1 MLQLEEI
8 SFGKKTFER
17 SRIAKLL
24 RGGAEVGR
32 LGELLEELRKLFTQQ
47 QLQVLK
53 QWNRSLPFG
62 DYIADRWTKAKSLG
76 FGEGSSIYDSSLV
89 LGNVQVGKNTWIG
102 PFTVLDGSGGL
113 EIGDNCSISAGVQI
127 YSHDTVRWAV
137 SGGVEKIEY
146 GSVRIG
152 NNCYL
157 GPNVV
162 ISKGITIGNQC
173 VIGANSF
180 VNRDVPSGMKAW
192 GNPAKIIENNNS
204 K

>member
-1 MLQLEEI
+1 M
-8 SFGKKTFER
+8 KRKNPNDPR
-17 SRIAKLL
+17 STSYSSAR
-24 RGGAEVGR
+24 AEVGR
-32 LGELLEELRKLFTQQ
+32 LDKLLEELRELLAQQYLQTQ
-47 QLQVLK
+47 K

-62 DYIADRWTKAKSLG
+62 DYIADRWSKAKSLG

-89 LGNVQVGKNTWIG
+89 LGNVKVGQNTWIG

-127 YSHDTVRWAV
+127 YSHDTVMWAT
-137 SGGVEKIEY
+137 SAGVEQIEY
-146 GSVRIG
+146 GSVKIG
-152 NNCYL
+152 NDCYL

-180 VNRDVPSGMKAW
+180 VNRNIPSGLRAW
-192 GNPAKIIENNNS
+192 GNPAKIIKSNN
-204 K
+204 